1 MLSSRE
7 GEADTEEGAEGHSS
21 QVIHWLGRWVKNS
34 KDSPALGK
42 DGATVAVRGKADQ

>member
-21 QVIHWLGRWVKNS
+21 QVICWLGRWIKNS
-34 KDSPALGK
+34 KDSPARGK
-42 DGATVAVRGKADQ
+42 DEATVAVRGKADQ

>member
-21 QVIHWLGRWVKNS
+21 QVIRWLGRWVKNS
-34 KDSPALGK
+34 KDSPAPGK
-42 DGATVAVRGKADQ
+42 DGATATVRGKADQ